1 MSFQESCLYQG
12 LMTLQRRMLYFS
24 GYKTVLFLVAVI
36 KMRLSIILT
45 TLAQIILA
53 TSCKFRISRQRQLQ
67 IMSGYATN
75 FNRCELFYINAICT
89 EFLKRKL
96 YINTNGFRKICLESR
111 SQVRIPNQGG
121 QFKNSGKSS
130 PSYKLFNRK

>member
-1 MSFQESCLYQG
+1 MSFQDSYLYQG
-12 LMTLQRRMLYFS
+12 LITLQRRRLYFS
-24 GYKTVLFLVAVI
+24 QYKMALSLEAVI
-36 KMRLSIILT
+36 KMRLSVILT

-53 TSCKFRISRQRQLQ
+53 TPCKYRISRQRQLQ

-75 FNRCELFYINAICT
+75 FNRCELFYINAICK

-96 YINTNGFRKICLESR
+96 YLHTNGFRKICLESR
-111 SQVRIPNQGG
+111 AQVRIPNQRG